1 MDTPSWERRRLAGIY
16 VLARFAH
23 VPARRRRSQGRPQ
36 PIRRIAPNQNE
47 NCWAMAIAP
56 ARRLVEGYVRGMSM
70 ADPDTDADFD
80 TLAYA
85 RRLREAGVEA
95 KQAEAHA
102 EAARTVRA
110 GLATKADL
118 DAGLNNLEM
127 RFDARI
133 AALRAD
139 IYRALWVQTGA
150 FAAIMTAIIAAF
162 KLFG

>member
-1 MDTPSWERRRLAGIY
+1 
-16 VLARFAH
+16 
-23 VPARRRRSQGRPQ
+23 
-36 PIRRIAPNQNE
+36 
-47 NCWAMAIAP
+47 
-56 ARRLVEGYVRGMSM
+56 MSM
-70 ADPDTDADFD
+70 TDPDTDADFD